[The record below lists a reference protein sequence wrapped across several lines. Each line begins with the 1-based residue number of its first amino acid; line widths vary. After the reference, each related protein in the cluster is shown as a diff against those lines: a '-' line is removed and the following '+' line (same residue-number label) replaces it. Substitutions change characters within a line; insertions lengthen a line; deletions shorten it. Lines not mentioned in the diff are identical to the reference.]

1 MRCQYQYQ
9 RWNYHG
15 DGTLLTGLSRLV
27 ENKFWGTIHL
37 VSVNLLGS
45 ISPLE
50 GAVQRAEGA
59 DREGEWDAI
68 IGKMCFNKEGS
79 D

>member
-1 MRCQYQYQ
+1 MLLNLGVYQYQ

-15 DGTLLTGLSRLV
+15 DGTLLTELSRLV
-27 ENKFWGTIHL
+27 ENEFWGSIHL

-50 GAVQRAEGA
+50 GAVQRGEGA
-59 DREGEWDAI
+59 DREGEWDA
-68 IGKMCFNKEGS
+68 F
-79 D
+79 DRQDVFQ